1 MIMFYFDDIY
11 HFDKSTGGSG
21 MVSGFTKHVYIQ
33 FPKIR
38 KSRPCALHKS
48 RSNVGYVMPETR
60 HKFNSHTVIM
70 NHILFLSY
78 VKLQLSLSIAGKN
91 STCAKI

>member
-1 MIMFYFDDIY
+1 
-11 HFDKSTGGSG
+11 